1 MNDSIKIFI
10 DGACQPNP
18 GNGGIGIFVSRGI
31 NEEKLF
37 NPWHRVSLGIIT
49 INSKS
54 PIKYINIIKHFGGKN
69 DPKRWWFYFAV
80 PSKTSQHKE
89 DYIEVKSLR
98 KKSLPVIGNVKSI
111 YWKSNKNGKILA
123 DKFKQDIDINSLSKK
138 LGNLKVQS
146 LHENFSG
153 YSIELEFN
161 RSPIPLISAPNIS
174 INQEQWTTLNKIAKL
189 CID

>member
-1 MNDSIKIFI
+1 M
-10 DGACQPNP
+10 
-18 GNGGIGIFVSRGI
+18 
-31 NEEKLF
+31 
-37 NPWHRVSLGIIT
+37 
-49 INSKS
+49 
-54 PIKYINIIKHFGGKN
+54 
-69 DPKRWWFYFAV
+69 
-80 PSKTSQHKE
+80 
-89 DYIEVKSLR
+89 R
-98 KKSLPVIGNVKSI
+98 KKSFPVIGNVKSI

-174 INQEQWTTLNKIAKL
+174 INQEQWATLNKIAKL
-189 CID
+189 CIDQ